1 MNPMQTTPTA
11 VGESTDILAIANAPI
26 LWALALGVFVVIII
40 QSVIYIKAAKV
51 AAPAAGI
58 SQREL
63 NTAFKTGAIAAIGP
77 SLAVVIVAIA
87 LLALFGT
94 PATLVRI
101 GLIGS
106 VSYETGAANISA
118 ATVGSTLGGPEYT
131 QNVFAVAFFAMSLGG
146 AMWMIATL
154 IMTPLLQRGEHKLQ
168 KINPAIMTVIPA
180 AALLAAFISLGIA
193 EVPKSAVHVITLL
206 SSAVTMGICVF
217 FAKQLK
223 QDWLKEWGLGIAI
236 VVGLVVAY
244 ASHFSAIGPA
254 A

>member
-1 MNPMQTTPTA
+1 MSPMQTA
-11 VGESTDILAIANAPI
+11 VGESTDILAVANAPV
-26 LWALALGVFVVIII
+26 LWALALGVFLVIII
-40 QSVIYIKAAKV
+40 QSVIYIKAARK
-51 AAPAAGI
+51 AADSAEI
-58 SQREL
+58 TQTEL

-106 VSYETGAANISA
+106 VSYETGAANIASA
-118 ATVGSTLGGPEYT
+118 TMGATLGGPTYT

-146 AMWMIATL
+146 AMWMLATL
-154 IMTPLLQRGEHKLQ
+154 ILTPLLQRGEHKL
-168 KINPAIMTVIPA
+168 KKVNPAIMSVIPA

-193 EVPKSAVHVITLL
+193 EVPKSAVHIVTLL
-206 SSAVTMGICVF
+206 AAGITMGICVF
-217 FAKQLK
+217 LAQKFKK
-223 QDWLKEWGLGIAI
+223 DWLKEWGLGIAI
-236 VVGLVVAY
+236 VVGLIVAY
-244 ASHFSAIGPA
+244 IAHFSSIGPA

>member
-1 MNPMQTTPTA
+1 MSPMQGTLTT
-11 VGESTDILAIANAPI
+11 VGESTDILAVANAPI
-26 LWALALGVFVVIII
+26 LWALALGVFLVIII
-40 QSVIYIKAAKV
+40 QSVIYMRAAKV
-51 AAPAAGI
+51 AAPAADI

-63 NTAFKTGAIAAIGP
+63 NVAFKTGAIAAIGP

-118 ATVGSTLGGPEYT
+118 ATMGATLGGPTYT

-168 KINPAIMTVIPA
+168 KVNPAIMTVIPA

-193 EVPKSAVHVITLL
+193 EVPKSAVHVVTLL
-206 SSAVTMGICVF
+206 ASAVTMGICVF
-217 FAKQLK
+217 LSKQLK

-236 VVGLVVAY
+236 VVGLIVAY
-244 ASHFSAIGPA
+244 AAHFSAIGPA